1 MIQFEWPWMLLA
13 LPLPWLVR
21 RYLPAAKLA
30 DSAALRVPFLDT
42 LKQCQDGSQ
51 QGRSKTRLLWL
62 AALAWVLL
70 VTASARPQW
79 INEQLDIPVSG
90 RDLMLAVDVSG
101 SMRTLDFVLEDAL
114 MNRLQAVKRV
124 AGDFIRQRRG
134 DRLGLI
140 LFGQRPYLVT
150 PLTFDIETVN
160 TQLQEA
166 LIGIAGSS
174 TAIGDAIVLAA
185 RALRKTPQQS
195 RVLILLT
202 DGKNTAGEISPAR
215 AAQLAAS
222 LQLKIYTIGIGA
234 DTLINTG
241 AFINRMQKNT
251 AIDEA
256 MLTQLAQATGGQYFR
271 AHDTE
276 ALQQI
281 YRQIDR
287 LEPIELDS
295 GSYRPIQALF
305 YWPLAAALSIA
316 LLVSVLRLWQHDD

>member
-21 RYLPAAKLA
+21 RHLPATRIA

-42 LKQCQDGSQ
+42 LRQCLQHSQ
-51 QGRSKTRLLWL
+51 HAHHKTRLLWL
-62 AALAWVLL
+62 AALAWALL

-79 INEQLDIPVSG
+79 INQRIDIPVSG

-101 SMRTLDFVLEDAL
+101 SMRTVDFLLEDRL
-114 MNRLQAVKRV
+114 MNRLQAVKHV
-124 AGDFIRQRRG
+124 AGEFIQQRRG

-140 LFGQRPYLVT
+140 LFGQRPYLMT
-150 PLTFDIETVN
+150 PLTFDIATVN

-174 TAIGDAIVLAA
+174 TAIGDAIVLAVKQ
-185 RALRKTPQQS
+185 LRKTPQDS

-202 DGKNTAGEISPAR
+202 DGKNTAGELSPAR

-222 LQLKIYTIGIGA
+222 QQLKIYTIGIGA
-234 DTLINTG
+234 DVIMSAN
-241 AFINRMQKNT
+241 AFRSRMQKND

-256 MLTQLAQATGGQYFR
+256 MLRQLADTTGGQYFR

-276 ALQQI
+276 ELQQI

-287 LEPIELDS
+287 LEPIEQDAH
-295 GSYRPIQALF
+295 SYRPIQALF
-305 YWPLAAALSIA
+305 YWPLSAALVLA
-316 LLVSVLRLWQHDD
+316 VLVLLLRLRQHDD